1 MYCAMRFFENRRS
14 HAILPHNGLEPRQRH
29 IQLGGLRHLPCEEA
43 KLDQARL
50 AGLGGQARSSYGSL
64 WRVDANLQLQEFQQK
79 LVIDGGERRPDDAF
93 VTFSAF
99 ELHPDREQR
108 NG

>member
-1 MYCAMRFFENRRS
+1 MALSRASVTSNWEGSGTCR
-14 HAILPHNGLEPRQRH
+14 
-29 IQLGGLRHLPCEEA
+29 A
-43 KLDQARL
+43 KRP
-50 AGLGGQARSSYGSL
+50 SSYGSL